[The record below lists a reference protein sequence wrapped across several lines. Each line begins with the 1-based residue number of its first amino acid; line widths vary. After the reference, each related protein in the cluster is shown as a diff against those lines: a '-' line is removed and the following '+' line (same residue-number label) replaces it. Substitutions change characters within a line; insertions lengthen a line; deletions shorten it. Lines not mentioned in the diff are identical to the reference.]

1 MLDTLPAWARH
12 LALLAL
18 GALLS
23 ALVTWVQSDLSGV
36 LGDTVLAPFAG
47 AIVTVLLA
55 VLTPLTR
62 QYGVGSAAT
71 GMPTDTP

>member
-1 MLDTLPAWARH
+1 MLDRLSPAVRH

-23 ALVTWVQSDLSGV
+23 ALAAWVQSDLSGV

-62 QYGVGSAAT
+62 QYGVGSSAT
-71 GMPTDTP
+71 GMPTDT